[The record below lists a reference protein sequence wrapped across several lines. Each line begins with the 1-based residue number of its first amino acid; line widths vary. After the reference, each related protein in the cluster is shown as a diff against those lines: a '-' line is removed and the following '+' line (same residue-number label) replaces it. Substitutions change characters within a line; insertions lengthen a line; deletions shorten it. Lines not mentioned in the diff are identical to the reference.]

1 MKIVHAFD
9 HFVVPVDDLVLA
21 EEFYSTV
28 FDGQITRRNGLNVAH
43 RKRGAVPHTF
53 ITIGGKR
60 IGVYLQSEHR
70 PKPEAL
76 HGSPTYSFLTT
87 VQGLEQTAN
96 ALKQFA
102 TEFEGPVKVAHP
114 FAAQSLFFHDPA
126 GNYFE
131 VYVPQTGAENG
142 NSAQG
147 RMTGV
152 GYLELEAPDL
162 EASVNFYQQVL
173 GFDLEGR
180 GAEASHKTP
189 QAVLRVPSGQSLI
202 LTAVPFSPKGLVL
215 KRTVPGPHIAF
226 YIEAQDWERALKH
239 LEQLG
244 IPNADRGAAKEPR
257 PGRGGTYMDDPAGN
271 VIQFI
276 TEGME

>member
-1 MKIVHAFD
+1 MKIVQAFD

-21 EEFYSTV
+21 EKFYTTV
-28 FDGQITRRNGLNVAH
+28 FDGQITHRNGLNVRH

-60 IGVYLQSEHR
+60 IGIYLQSEDR
-70 PKPEAL
+70 PKPETQR
-76 HGSPTYSFLTT
+76 GSPTYTFLTT
-87 VQGLEQTAN
+87 AQGLEQTAN
-96 ALKQFA
+96 DLKHFA
-102 TEFEGPVKVAHP
+102 IEFEGPVKAVHP
-114 FAAQSLFFHDPA
+114 FAALSIFFHDPA

-131 VYVPQTGAENG
+131 VYVPQSNTSNG
-142 NSAQG
+142 SAAQG

-152 GYLELEAPDL
+152 GYLQIEAPDL
-162 EASVNFYQQVL
+162 EASINFYQQVL
-173 GFDLEGR
+173 GLDLMTEDSEPR
-180 GAEASHKTP
+180 QKA
-189 QAVLRVPSGQSLI
+189 QAVLRMPSGQSLI

-215 KRTVPGPHIAF
+215 KRTLPGPHIGF
-226 YIEAQDWERALKH
+226 YVEAHDWDRALQH
-239 LEQLG
+239 LEKLG

-271 VIQFI
+271 VVQFI

>member
-1 MKIVHAFD
+1 MKLVHAFD
-9 HFVVPVDDLVLA
+9 HFVVPVDDLVVA
-21 EEFYSTV
+21 EEFYTRV
-28 FDGQITRRNGLNVAH
+28 FGGQITRRNGLNVTH

-60 IGVYLQSEHR
+60 MGVYLQSEHR
-70 PKPEAL
+70 PTPKGPR
-76 HGSPTYSFLTT
+76 GSPTYSFITT
-87 VQGLEQTAN
+87 TQGLEQTIKE
-96 ALKQFA
+96 LKQFG
-102 TEFEGPVKVAHP
+102 TEFEGPVKNAHS
-114 FAAQSLFFHDPA
+114 FAVQSIFFHDPA

-131 VYVPQTGAENG
+131 VYVPQTDAWSGNTANG
-142 NSAQG
+142 
-147 RMTGV
+147 RITGV

-162 EASVNFYQQVL
+162 EASVKFYQQVL
-173 GFDLEGR
+173 GFDLEEHAANSCNKAGQ
-180 GAEASHKTP
+180 ASL
-189 QAVLRVPSGQSLI
+189 AIPSGQSLI
-202 LTAVPFSPKGLVL
+202 LTAVPFSPKGLVM

-226 YIEAQDWERALKH
+226 YIEGDDWDRALRH